1 MKVKTVVLSCLM
13 GAVIVFLGYEYTC
26 AQPNIAAPLSKI
38 GVVSIRKVFL
48 ECKANAKFRAD
59 FLTEQSKI
67 NAEMEALSNETKALE
82 AGLRALIPGSPDH
95 LTQYKEL
102 LEKQNNLETQQQFNN
117 QQRGLKERY
126 WTELLYKEILQI
138 TKELAREKGL
148 DIVLERTEPEFP
160 VTSTEEFVT
169 MLNTHKVLYG
179 DGCVDITGEVI
190 ARLDAK
196 DLNLNN

>member
-1 MKVKTVVLSCLM
+1 M

>member
-1 MKVKTVVLSCLM
+1 MKTKMAVFSCLM
-13 GAVIVFLGYEYTC
+13 GIALVFLGYEYTC
-26 AQPNIAAPLSKI
+26 AQPNTSAPSSKI
-38 GVVSIRKVFL
+38 GVVSVRKVFL

-67 NAEMEALSNETKALE
+67 NAEMETLSKETEALE
-82 AGLRALIPGSPDH
+82 AGLRALVPGSPDH

-102 LEKQNNLETQQQFNN
+102 LEKQNKLETQRQFNS
-117 QQRGLKERY
+117 QQRALKERY
-126 WTELLYKEILQI
+126 WTELLYKEILKI

-169 MLNTHKVLYG
+169 MLNTHKVIYG
-179 DGCVDITGEVI
+179 DGCMDITGEVLV
-190 ARLDAK
+190 RLDAK
-196 DLNLNN
+196 ELKLNN